1 MCELYVQPEQL
12 PSSLL
17 QFHNKAHPQ
26 FTGRIQSGVQLTE
39 DFICKHCTET
49 EYVPEFITEEE
60 EIRRG
65 YWRTCW
71 LLLKKSG
78 FIFIQL

>member
-17 QFHNKAHPQ
+17 QFHNKTHPQ

-39 DFICKHCTET
+39 DFICKQRRSR
-49 EYVPEFITEEE
+49 VPEFISEEE
-60 EIRRG
+60 EMRRG
-65 YWRTCW
+65 Y
-71 LLLKKSG
+71 
-78 FIFIQL
+78 IFIQL